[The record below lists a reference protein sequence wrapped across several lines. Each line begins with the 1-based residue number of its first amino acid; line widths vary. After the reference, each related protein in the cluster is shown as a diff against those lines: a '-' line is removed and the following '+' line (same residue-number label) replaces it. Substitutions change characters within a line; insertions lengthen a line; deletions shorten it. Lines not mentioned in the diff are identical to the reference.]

1 MEIGILIMLKRNQNA
16 FINRRLI
23 ITTKIVLI
31 DVFNKYNYYK
41 KEDRE

>member
-1 MEIGILIMLKRNQNA
+1 MEIGILLMLKRNKKA

-31 DVFNKYNYYK
+31 DVFNI
-41 KEDRE
+41 

>member
-1 MEIGILIMLKRNQNA
+1 MEIGILFMLKRNKNT

-31 DVFNKYNYYK
+31 DFF
-41 KEDRE
+41 DI

>member
-1 MEIGILIMLKRNQNA
+1 MEIGILLMLKRNKNT

-31 DVFNKYNYYK
+31 DAFNM
-41 KEDRE
+41 